1 MNTEAV
7 EVARD
12 GRLALTVER
21 HWYAGHGIVAN
32 CWRYTVTVDGK
43 FGASQ
48 LAAAHYSRATDAD
61 ARAVAVARG
70 TVAMADAIARFGGA

>member
-1 MNTEAV
+1 MNTDAV
-7 EVARD
+7 EIARD

-43 FGASQ
+43 YGASQ
-48 LAAAHYSRATDAD
+48 VASAHYSRATDTE

-70 TVAMADAIARFGGA
+70 TDAMADAIARFSL